1 MRKNH
6 DSLYLVYEG
15 LFIFIHFLKHKNIFF
30 MTSQID
36 FLDILK
42 LLLFNKKNH
51 ANRLIAGFL
60 KNYAF
65 IC

>member
-6 DSLYLVYEG
+6 DSLYLYYEG

-42 LLLFNKKNH
+42 LLIFNKKT
-51 ANRLIAGFL
+51 ALIDL
-60 KNYAF
+60 
-65 IC
+65 